1 MGQKWK
7 WSKECENS
15 FRLAKEKLTSPN
27 LLVHYDP
34 SLPMKLAGDASAYG
48 VGAVIS
54 HVMLDGSERPIAYA
68 SHTLSN
74 RERNYSQIEKEALS
88 LVLV

>member
-34 SLPMKLAGDASAYG
+34 SLPMKLAGDTSAYG

-54 HVMLDGSERPIAYA
+54 YVMSDGSERPIAYA

-74 RERNYSQIEKEALS
+74 VIIRKSKMRLCP
-88 LVLV
+88 